1 MDGLDREI
9 VATVQRALSQVTSF
23 VEMSLRAGE
32 FIRSQEILN
41 VQFATHKVP
50 GVDLGTHN
58 CPTCKEVAAILLTIM
73 LEPKETLFCSIEMG
87 D

>member
-1 MDGLDREI
+1 MDGLDKEI
-9 VATVQRALSQVTSF
+9 MATVQRVLSQVTSF

-32 FIRSQEILN
+32 LIRSQELLY
-41 VQFATHKVP
+41 VQFATHKVQ

-58 CPTCKEVAAILLTIM
+58 CPMRKEVAAILLTIM
-73 LEPKETLFCSIEMG
+73 LEQKETLFCSREVG